1 MEKFHRAV
9 EDKLQSYVYGLFDPR
24 KKKNTPFYI
33 GKGEGSRVFNHVKDA
48 IKNQDKDKTD
58 KLKYSTINKII
69 SEGQKVQHLIFRHGL
84 TEQEAFMLESVL
96 ISFIDLRKQVDLTNL
111 VSGHES
117 EKNNLTTKDINRLY
131 GAERLEAG
139 LMPGHEGKA
148 LAIYINQSYRRLK
161 AENGGFI
168 DPKGIYECTRR
179 SWIVGSETIK
189 NSLYAFAVVD
199 SVIIDIYK
207 INKSRDEYGWKRYPK
222 DGPRNYSFTAS
233 PETDQKIRDYY
244 LNKRIYKKKGFIGGW
259 FKNILPFPK

>member
-111 VSGHES
+111 ASGHES
-117 EKNNLTTKDINRLY
+117 EKNNLTTEDIMSLY

-139 LMPGHEGKA
+139 LMPGDEGKVV
-148 LAIYINQSYRRLK
+148 AIFINQSYRKLK
-161 AENGGFI
+161 AKGGGFI
-168 DPKGIYECTRR
+168 SPKGIYECTRR
-179 SWIVGSETIK
+179 SWEVGPETRK
-189 NSLYAFAVVD
+189 NSLYTFAVVD
-199 SVIIDIYK
+199 SVIIEIYK

-222 DGPRNYSFTAS
+222 DGPRNYSFTGS

-244 LNKRIYKKKGFIGGW
+244 LYKRIYKKKGARGPFM
-259 FKNILPFPK
+259 KNIVPFPK